1 GNTYLFCSTGCKAK
15 FDADPARYASGDA
28 GIGTGSGHAPH
39 HHANTAVSPAP
50 AASPTAPGTIYT
62 CPMHPEIRQDHPGTC
77 PKCGMTLE

>member
-1 GNTYLFCSTGCKAK
+1 MAVTAASEHRSPRLGNTYLVCSTGCQAK

-28 GIGTGSGHAPH
+28 GIGKGRRHGPH

-62 CPMHPEIRQDHPGTC
+62 
-77 PKCGMTLE
+77 